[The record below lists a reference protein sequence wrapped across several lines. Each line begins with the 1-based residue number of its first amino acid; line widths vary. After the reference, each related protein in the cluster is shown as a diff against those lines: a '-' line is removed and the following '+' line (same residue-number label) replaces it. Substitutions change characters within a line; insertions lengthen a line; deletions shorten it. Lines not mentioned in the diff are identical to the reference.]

1 MSVELTLVVFRLHG
15 NCLKQWD
22 ILNQRLG
29 KPGQNYIAVKD
40 RPTLADISYFPFAMP
55 WMFTFLGVKIE
66 DWPNIEKWSQR
77 MALRPAIQKILE
89 RGPTYG
95 H

>member
-1 MSVELTLVVFRLHG
+1 MSTPRLHE
-15 NCLKQWD
+15 NCLSQWD
-22 ILNQRLG
+22 VLDKRLSG
-29 KPGQNYIAVKD
+29 PEQNYIALPD

-55 WMFTFLGVKIE
+55 WMFKFLGVDIKS
-66 DWPNIEKWSQR
+66 WPNIEAWSKL
-77 MALRPAIQKILE
+77 MLSRPAVQRILE